1 MCCWST
7 PWMHLD
13 ANVAQVPRT
22 TSQDTRWTWN
32 CWRDIRS
39 MRCCSAPSMPLVLI
53 AWGVVHDTLYE
64 KGYKATRFKAKAL
77 RGMSPGIQ
85 RTAEPHEIAQNLSEV
100 WRNTAL
106 HDGIWT
112 NTKKPW
118 KVNGN
123 ILFFC
128 FPIGS
133 KVLYE
138 KDMKVRANDKA
149 SDAFAVNWRFTD
161 EISVH
166 SCSALF

>member
-1 MCCWST
+1 
-7 PWMHLD
+7 
-13 ANVAQVPRT
+13 
-22 TSQDTRWTWN
+22 
-32 CWRDIRS
+32 

-64 KGYKATRFKAKAL
+64 KGYKATRFEAKAL

-100 WRNTAL
+100 IPLYMMEYEQIR
-106 HDGIWT
+106 
-112 NTKKPW
+112 KKPW

-138 KDMKVRANDKA
+138 KDMKEGANDKA

>member
-1 MCCWST
+1 
-7 PWMHLD
+7 
-13 ANVAQVPRT
+13 
-22 TSQDTRWTWN
+22 
-32 CWRDIRS
+32 

-85 RTAEPHEIAQNLSEV
+85 RTAEPHEIAQNLSEIPLYMMEYEQI
-100 WRNTAL
+100 RKT
-106 HDGIWT
+106 HG
-112 NTKKPW
+112 KSMERSF
-118 KVNGN
+118 
-123 ILFFC
+123 FFC